1 MPAQPAAPAPL
12 APSATTVG
20 SASARRLLT
29 PEAARPLTL
38 WGSSSMSS
46 ERGDESTPLPIR
58 IHEHLRLAAAPAG
71 VHPFGVGATRSP
83 HTVLLRGLD
92 TPRATPTGSPDPGTG
107 AVTVTLAGG
116 LRPAGPIRFPAR
128 LGEVAGTV
136 DGSSGSWV
144 FTPEDASARVVA
156 GTLVSTLAAGLGD
169 ARQVLWTGKNNIT
182 ETEQV
187 LEDTDRLWESAPDT
201 LVLGQW
207 ATEDDPRGSRTGEA
221 LAVVNEEQARRYG
234 NRFVDVQTLL
244 TGERGLDCTPLAPLH
259 VLEQGSSQDAVDR
272 GVVPPVL
279 VAQDGIHLNGWGNL
293 AVSWAVITR
302 MRELRWL

>member
-29 PEAARPLTL
+29 PETARPLTL

-92 TPRATPTGSPDPGTG
+92 TPRATPTDSPDPDTG

-116 LRPAGPIRFPAR
+116 LRPVGPIRFPAR

-187 LEDTDRLWESAPDT
+187 LEDTDRLWRAAPDT